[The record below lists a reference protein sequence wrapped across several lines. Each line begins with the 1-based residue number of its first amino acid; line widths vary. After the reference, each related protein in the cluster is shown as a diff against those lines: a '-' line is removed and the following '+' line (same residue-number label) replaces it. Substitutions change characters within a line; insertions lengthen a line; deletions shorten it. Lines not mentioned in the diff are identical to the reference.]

1 MHCSYIAI
9 DARKV
14 SNSRILISILT
25 LHTVD
30 KGSRPKN
37 RINHQRYSEADL
49 KKLASTTD

>member
-1 MHCSYIAI
+1 MLAKYL
-9 DARKV
+9 
-14 SNSRILISILT
+14 ILEFLYRFLT
-25 LHTVD
+25 SHIVD